1 MQTVVVP
8 YDVNDFEVIC
18 EECLSI
24 AGLDGAVARVVSGQI
39 PDGARTGV
47 AFCSAGHPVEALQ
60 VRQGASAASQIGHA
74 A

>member
-8 YDVNDFEVIC
+8 HDVNDFEVIC

-39 PDGARTGV
+39 PEGARTGV
-47 AFCSAGHPVEALQ
+47 AFCSAGHPVEALH
-60 VRQGASAASQIGHA
+60 VRPDGSAASLIGHA